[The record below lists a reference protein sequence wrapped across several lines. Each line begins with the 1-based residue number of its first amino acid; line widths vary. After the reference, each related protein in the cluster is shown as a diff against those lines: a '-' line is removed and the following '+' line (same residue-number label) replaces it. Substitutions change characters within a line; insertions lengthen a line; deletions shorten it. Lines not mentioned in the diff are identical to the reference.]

1 MSSGGRV
8 RSSPRRQA
16 APVPRQ
22 SVAQVP
28 MVMAAPGGQQYQ
40 WVQVIPSTGFPRM
53 GGRQAA
59 QFVMSPMAVTAPQG
73 RQGRRGGQVC

>member
-1 MSSGGRV
+1 
-8 RSSPRRQA
+8 
-16 APVPRQ
+16 
-22 SVAQVP
+22 

-40 WVQVIPSTGFPRM
+40 WVQVIPSAGFPGM

-59 QFVMSPMAVTAPQG
+59 QFVMSPMAVAAPQG